1 MIISRTPLRAS
12 FCGGGTDIDS
22 FSYNEEEG
30 GMVVSTTLQ
39 SYIHITVNK
48 RFDDRVRVSYSKM
61 ELVDNFE
68 DLEHELVREAMR
80 ITGITS
86 GVEITTIAD
95 IPSRGTGLGSSS
107 SVTVGLLNALH
118 AFAGHHASPKQLA
131 EEACMIE
138 IEILN
143 QPIGRQDQYAAAF
156 GGINS
161 ILFSSERVEVMPL
174 KINKNIVERI
184 EAEFSLVFTGLS
196 RSASKILSETSDS
209 QEAKFKRLRLIRDQ
223 AFVSKKMLEN
233 GELEE
238 LGKLLANTWEL
249 KRELSQSISND
260 ELDTIYDSLMDLGA
274 NGAKLLGA
282 GGGGFFLVHGSSE
295 FRERL
300 FLSFGKDYKILPL
313 KLDSYGSQIIYNAI

>member
-22 FSYNEEEG
+22 FSHAEEEG

-61 ELVDNFE
+61 ELVDDFE

-80 ITGITS
+80 ITGITA

-161 ILFSSERVEVMPL
+161 ILFTADSVEVMPL
-174 KINKNIVERI
+174 KINKNIINRMET
-184 EAEFSLVFTGLS
+184 EFSLVFTGLS
-196 RSASKILSETSDS
+196 RSASKILSESSDS
-209 QEAKFKRLRLIRDQ
+209 QEAKFKRLRLIRNQ
-223 AFVSKKMLEN
+223 ALSSINMLEN

-238 LGKLLANTWEL
+238 LGKLLVNTWEL
-249 KRELSQSISND
+249 KRQLSQSVSND
-260 ELDTIYDSLMDLGA
+260 ELDIIYDNLIDLGA

-282 GGGGFFLVHGSSE
+282 GGGGFFLVHGSPE
-295 FRERL
+295 FRKKL
-300 FLSFGKDYKILPL
+300 ILNFGKDYKILPL
-313 KLDSYGSQIIYNAI
+313 KLDFYGSQIIYNAI

>member
-80 ITGITS
+80 ITGITT

-118 AFAGHHASPKQLA
+118 AFAGHIASPKQLA

-143 QPIGRQDQYAAAF
+143 QPIGRQDQYAAAY

-161 ILFSSERVEVMPL
+161 ILFSAERVEVMPL
-174 KINKNIVERI
+174 KINKNIIDRM
-184 EAEFSLVFTGLS
+184 EAEFSLVFTGIS
-196 RSASKILSETSDS
+196 RSASKILSERSDS
-209 QEAKFKRLRLIRDQ
+209 QEDKSKRLRLMRNQ
-223 AFVSKKMLEN
+223 ALSSINMLEN

-249 KRELSQSISND
+249 KRQLSQSVSND
-260 ELDTIYDSLMDLGA
+260 ELDAIYNNLIDLGA

-282 GGGGFFLVHGSSE
+282 GGGGFFLVHGSPE
-295 FRERL
+295 FREKL
-300 FLSFGKDYKILPL
+300 LLNFGKDYKILPL
-313 KLDSYGSQIIYNAI
+313 KLDSNGSQIIYNAI

>member
-22 FSYNEEEG
+22 FSHTEEEG
-30 GMVVSTTLQ
+30 GIVVSTTLQ
-39 SYIHITVNK
+39 SYIHVTVNK
-48 RFDDRVRVSYSKM
+48 RFDDKVRVSYSKM

-80 ITGITS
+80 ITGITT

-118 AFAGHHASPKQLA
+118 AFAGHIASPKQLA

-143 QPIGRQDQYAAAF
+143 QPIGRQDQYAAAY

-161 ILFSSERVEVMPL
+161 ILFSAERVEVMPL
-174 KINKNIVERI
+174 KINKNIIDRM
-184 EAEFSLVFTGLS
+184 EAEFSLVFTGIS
-196 RSASKILSETSDS
+196 RSASKILSERSDS
-209 QEAKFKRLRLIRDQ
+209 QEDKSKRLRLMRNQ
-223 AFVSKKMLEN
+223 ALSSINMLEN

-249 KRELSQSISND
+249 KRQLSQSVSND
-260 ELDTIYDSLMDLGA
+260 ELDAIYNNLIDLGA

-282 GGGGFFLVHGSSE
+282 GGGGFFLVHGSPE
-295 FRERL
+295 FREKL
-300 FLSFGKDYKILPL
+300 LLNFGKDYKILPL

>member
-1 MIISRTPLRAS
+1 MEEEPN
-12 FCGGGTDIDS
+12 IDS
-22 FSYNEEEG
+22 FSHAEEEG
-30 GMVVSTTLQ
+30 GIVVSTTLQ
-39 SYIHITVNK
+39 SYIHVTVNK
-48 RFDDRVRVSYSKM
+48 RFDDKVRVSYSKM

-80 ITGITS
+80 ITGITT

-118 AFAGHHASPKQLA
+118 AFAGHIASPKQLA

-143 QPIGRQDQYAAAF
+143 QPIGRQDQYAAAY

-161 ILFSSERVEVMPL
+161 ILFSAERVEVMPL
-174 KINKNIVERI
+174 KINKNIIDRM
-184 EAEFSLVFTGLS
+184 EAEFSLVFTGIS
-196 RSASKILSETSDS
+196 RSASKILSERSDS
-209 QEAKFKRLRLIRDQ
+209 QEDKSKRLRLMRNQ
-223 AFVSKKMLEN
+223 ALSSINMLEN

-249 KRELSQSISND
+249 KRQLSQSVSND
-260 ELDTIYDSLMDLGA
+260 ELDAIYNNLIDLGA

-282 GGGGFFLVHGSSE
+282 GGGGFFLVHGSPE
-295 FRERL
+295 FREKL
-300 FLSFGKDYKILPL
+300 LLNFGKDYKILPL
-313 KLDSYGSQIIYNAI
+313 KLDSNGSQIIYNAI

>member
-22 FSYNEEEG
+22 FSHTEEEG
-30 GMVVSTTLQ
+30 GIVVSTTLQ
-39 SYIHITVNK
+39 SYIHVTVNK
-48 RFDDRVRVSYSKM
+48 RFDDKVRVSYSKM

-80 ITGITS
+80 ITGITT

-118 AFAGHHASPKQLA
+118 AFAGHIASPKQLA

-143 QPIGRQDQYAAAF
+143 QPIGRQDQYAAAY

-161 ILFSSERVEVMPL
+161 ILFSAERVEVMPL
-174 KINKNIVERI
+174 KINKNIIDRM
-184 EAEFSLVFTGLS
+184 EAEFSLVFTGIS
-196 RSASKILSETSDS
+196 RSASKILSERSDS
-209 QEAKFKRLRLIRDQ
+209 QEDKSKRLRLMRNQ
-223 AFVSKKMLEN
+223 ALSSINMLEN

-249 KRELSQSISND
+249 KRQLSQSVSND
-260 ELDTIYDSLMDLGA
+260 ELDAIYNNLIDLGA

-282 GGGGFFLVHGSSE
+282 GGGGFFLVHGSPE
-295 FRERL
+295 FREKL
-300 FLSFGKDYKILPL
+300 LLNFGKDYKILPL
-313 KLDSYGSQIIYNAI
+313 KLDSSGSQIIYNAI